1 MHLFFKEQ
9 IMKIIITFIVSL
21 FFPCALAWGNDVS
34 GISFDFTRIV
44 MTDNDKK
51 GVFYHAYN
59 NNPFPILVQSWGS
72 NLDTDTGSVDETAKK
87 LKVPFI
93 VLPPLQRVEPGE
105 KFTLNLRFNGE
116 PVPEKKESVYLLSFK
131 AIPASESNNNNNNKL
146 SMTVVLNIKVFIR
159 SGLPDDGGIVS
170 TLNKL
175 TASWQPDGIMINNPS
190 PYWLTLSS
198 MMIDNKEI
206 DKKELLKMA
215 VPMHSTLFK
224 WNKGKPRDVFVRFI
238 DEYSMDTSPVRLQ
251 ID

>member
-1 MHLFFKEQ
+1 
-9 IMKIIITFIVSL
+9 
-21 FFPCALAWGNDVS
+21 
-34 GISFDFTRIV
+34 
-44 MTDNDKK
+44 
-51 GVFYHAYN
+51 
-59 NNPFPILVQSWGS
+59 
-72 NLDTDTGSVDETAKK
+72 
-87 LKVPFI
+87 
-93 VLPPLQRVEPGE
+93 
-105 KFTLNLRFNGE
+105 
-116 PVPEKKESVYLLSFK
+116 
-131 AIPASESNNNNNNKL
+131 L